1 MSAAG
6 RDKGADRVTDER
18 IAVVGGGSWGT
29 AFAAMLAERRED
41 VALWVREPEVC
52 AGIRDKGE
60 NEVFLP
66 GVRLPRAVRPT
77 TDLGEALGGR
87 TVVAFAV
94 PSQHLRGVA
103 SLSAAHLSREASL
116 VSLVKGVENGTLLRM
131 TEVLAQVLDAPPSRL
146 AVLSGPTF
154 AREVAEGKPAGAT
167 LASADGARAVA
178 LQATLSGSR
187 FRLYAETDVTGIE
200 IGGALKNVMAI
211 AAGMADGLGF
221 GHNARA
227 LLIARGLAEIARLGA
242 ALGADPRTFSGLAG
256 LGDLVLTCTG
266 DLSRNR
272 TLGMRVGRGERIGEI
287 LSGMTMVAEG
297 VETARAAVDLSRKTG
312 VPMPISEQVFLIL
325 HKGKDVRAAV
335 GELFARSLKMEKD

>member
-1 MSAAG
+1 MTVA
-6 RDKGADRVTDER
+6 R
-18 IAVVGGGSWGT
+18 IAVVGAGSWGT
-29 AFAAMLAERRED
+29 AFAAMLAERHGD
-41 VALWVREPEVC
+41 VALWVREADVC
-52 AGIRDKGE
+52 AGIRDGRE
-60 NEVFLP
+60 NRAFLP
-66 GVRLPRAVRPT
+66 GVRIPPAVRPT

-103 SLSAAHLSREASL
+103 QRAVPHLAPDASL
-116 VSLVKGVENGTLLRM
+116 VSLAKGVETGTLLRM
-131 TEVLAQVLDAPPSRL
+131 TQVLANVLDVPPSRL

-167 LASADGARAVA
+167 VASADGGRAVA
-178 LQATLSGSR
+178 LQAALSGSR

-211 AAGMADGLGF
+211 AAGMADGLSF

-227 LLIARGLAEIARLGA
+227 LLISRGLAEIARLGA

-272 TLGMRVGRGERIGEI
+272 TLGMRVGRGERVGDV
-287 LSGMTMVAEG
+287 LAGMTMVAEG
-297 VETARAAVDLSRKTG
+297 VETARAAVDLSRATA
-312 VPMPISEQVFLIL
+312 VPMPISEQVYRIL
-325 HKGKDVRAAV
+325 HEGKDVRAAV
-335 GELFARSLKMEKD
+335 SELFARSLKMEKD

>member
-1 MSAAG
+1 M
-6 RDKGADRVTDER
+6 GAER
-18 IAVVGGGSWGT
+18 IAVVGAGSWGT
-29 AFAAMLAERRED
+29 AFAAMLGERHED

-52 AGIRDKGE
+52 ADIRERRE
-60 NEVFLP
+60 NRAFLP
-66 GVRLPRAVRPT
+66 GIRIPGAVRPT
-77 TDLGEALGGR
+77 TDLAEAVGGR
-87 TVVAFAV
+87 SIVAFAV

-103 SLSAAHLSREASL
+103 KRAAGHLAAEASV
-116 VSLVKGVENGTLLRM
+116 VSLTKGVETGTLLRM
-131 TEVLAQVLDAPPSRL
+131 TEVLAQVLGVPAARP

-167 LASADGARAVA
+167 VASADGARAVA
-178 LQATLSGSR
+178 LQAALSGSR
-187 FRLYAETDVTGIE
+187 FRLYAETDVAGIE

-211 AAGMADGLGF
+211 AAGMADGLAF

-227 LLIARGLAEIARLGA
+227 LLISRGLAEIARVGV
-242 ALGADPRTFSGLAG
+242 ALGAHPRTFSGLAG

-272 TLGMRVGRGERIGEI
+272 TLGMRVGRGERVDAI

-312 VPMPISEQVFLIL
+312 VPMPISEQVHLIL
-325 HKGKDVRAAV
+325 HEGKDVRAAV
-335 GELFARSLKMEKD
+335 SELFARSLKMEKD